1 MADDTTSTDSKAPP
15 ASRFRRSSMI
25 SSARTATAQQGAA
38 TAPVPGS
45 GAAASVPGQE
55 GSARLT
61 LDLRGFR
68 FMSPDT
74 GFMVAYG
81 QAHQESSSL
90 LDEGPVGLPANWR
103 GHYNASKVTIKGA
116 SPLLATQEA
125 VGATIE
131 VSGDWVMDP
140 KFGLQFQFAWAR
152 EVMPTSL
159 EALEAYLA
167 AGRLKGIGKALAK
180 LVTKRFGVDTL
191 KILDESPEKLV
202 EIQGITE
209 KKAKAIAQEWSEKRA
224 MYRLTAFFGLYGV
237 GETWVPKLVDCL
249 GEKDL
254 EARVRAN
261 PYLLTQV
268 DGIGFATADRMAMA
282 LGFDAIDPRRVDAF
296 LVHLLKEYTERRGH
310 TACPTDIWFGEA
322 SRELGLAPA
331 TVAPFAQKLI
341 DDKKVVLRQ
350 LPVDMALMTGRGPLE
365 DDYLSASAKV
375 ACVSLTLQVAHERSI
390 ALDLRRLED
399 HAQTLDERAVMVR
412 DKGLAERATMLDP
425 SQVDGV
431 FGVLGHAVSVLNG
444 GPGSGKT
451 TTLKSVLDLAEA
463 MGWNPVL
470 AAPTGRAAK
479 RMEEAV
485 GRPAQTIHR
494 TLKYNP
500 KEGFTHH
507 RGNPMSG
514 DLFVVD
520 EASMLDNDLGS
531 KWLAAI
537 PPGARVVF
545 VGDIDQLPSVGAGAF
560 LKDLMDSGAAHV
572 ARLTRIHRTA
582 EGSGIAAA
590 AAQVVEGRAPQR
602 GGNPWTDDFAWLEPP
617 EGATS
622 DEANEFIRSSVVA
635 LVTGLVNKG
644 VPKGDIQ
651 VLSPQRDGVSGVNS
665 LNTEIR
671 WLLNAQGVAAAAKL
685 DEDNPSAFVVGDRLL
700 VTKNNS
706 EKNIF
711 NGDMGV
717 VQAIDVDDGSM
728 ILTMENG
735 ENVSLDRTDQRALM
749 LGSATTVHKSQGGER
764 PVILVAVSP
773 SHSFSTARNLLYTA
787 ITRGRDKVILLSP
800 ARTIVGSIRRKE
812 RMYRATGLAYEIERV
827 RQRALAPQAPVVPD
841 ATARRHAASRF
852 PKS

>member
-1 MADDTTSTDSKAPP
+1 MADEQKNSDSKQPP
-15 ASRFRRSSMI
+15 APRFRRSQMI

-38 TAPVPGS
+38 SAPGGGGLALP
-45 GAAASVPGQE
+45 AGQE
-55 GSARLT
+55 GAARLI

-74 GFMVAYG
+74 GFMVAFG
-81 QAHQESSSL
+81 QAHTDSSAML
-90 LDEGPVGLPANWR
+90 GDGPVGLPAYWR
-103 GHYNASKVTIKGA
+103 PNFNASKVTIKGA
-116 SPLLATQEA
+116 SPILATQEA

-140 KFGLQFQFAWAR
+140 KFGLQFQFVWAR
-152 EVMPTSL
+152 EVMPTSI

-180 LVTKRFGVDTL
+180 LVVARFGAQTL
-191 KILDESPEKLV
+191 TVLDEAPNRLSEVP
-202 EIQGITE
+202 GITE
-209 KKAKAIAQEWSEKRA
+209 KKAKAIAGEWATKRA

-237 GETWVPKLVDCL
+237 GETWVPKIVESL

-261 PYLLTQV
+261 PYALTQV

-282 LGFDAIDPRRVDAF
+282 LGFDALDPRRVDAF
-296 LVHLLKEYTERRGH
+296 LVHLLKEYTERNGH

-322 SRELGLAPA
+322 SRELGLSAA
-331 TVAPFAQKLI
+331 TIAPFAQKLI

-350 LPVDMALMTGRGPLE
+350 LPVDITSMTGRGPLTE
-365 DDYLSASAKV
+365 DFLSSSSMV
-375 ACVSLTLQVAHERSI
+375 PCVSLAIQVAHERSI
-390 ALDLRRLED
+390 ALDLRRLAD
-399 HAQTLDERAVMVR
+399 NAKVLDERAAMVR
-412 DKGLAERATMLDP
+412 DKGLADRAMPLDP

-431 FGVLGHAVSVLNG
+431 FGVLNHSVSVLTG
-444 GPGSGKT
+444 GPGTGKT

-500 KEGFTHH
+500 KEGFHHH
-507 RGNPMSG
+507 RGNPMAG

-520 EASMLDNDLGS
+520 EASMLDNDLAS

-537 PPGARVVF
+537 PAGARVVF

-590 AAQVVEGRAPQR
+590 AALVVEGRPPQR
-602 GGNPWTDDFAWLEPP
+602 GGDPWTDDFAWLEPP

-622 DEANEFIRSSVVA
+622 DEANEFIRASVVA
-635 LVTGLVNKG
+635 IVEGLVAKG
-644 VPKGDIQ
+644 TPKGDIQ
-651 VLSPQRDGVSGVNS
+651 VLSPQRDGVSGVIS
-665 LNTEIR
+665 LNNEIR
-671 WLLNAQGVAAAAKL
+671 WLLNAQGPSAAAEM

-717 VQAIDVDDGSM
+717 VQKIDLDDGAM
-728 ILTMENG
+728 VLKMENG
-735 ENVSLDRTDQRALM
+735 EDVSLDRADQRALM

-764 PVILVAVSP
+764 PIILVAVSP
-773 SHSFSTARNLLYTA
+773 SHSFSTTRNLLYTA

-800 ARTIVGSIRRKE
+800 ARTITGSIRRKE
-812 RMYRATGLAYEIERV
+812 RMYRATGLSHEIARV
-827 RQRALAPQAPVVPD
+827 RTRATAPKPPVEPD
-841 ATARRHAASRF
+841 ATARRTASASLSPRR
-852 PKS
+852 S